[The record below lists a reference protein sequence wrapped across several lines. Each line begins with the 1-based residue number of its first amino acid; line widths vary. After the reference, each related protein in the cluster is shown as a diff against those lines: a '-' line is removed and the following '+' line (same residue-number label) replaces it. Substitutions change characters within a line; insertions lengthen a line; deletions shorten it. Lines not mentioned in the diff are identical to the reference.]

1 MHFKLRNATDSDRP
15 AIANVILAAFGEA
28 EGREIRDLV
37 TDLLADPTAQ
47 PSLSLVATAGEKVV
61 GHVLFTSG
69 RIRGSKQGVSAAI
82 LAPLA
87 VRPDYQDHGIG
98 GRLIAEGLRRLEA
111 AGVLLVFVLGDP
123 GYYSRH
129 GFSPA
134 GIEGLDAPCSI
145 PSEYA
150 DAWMVQALSP
160 GVLERVS
167 GQVVCADAL
176 HDPKHWQE

>member
-1 MHFKLRNATDSDRP
+1 MS
-15 AIANVILAAFGEA
+15 
-28 EGREIRDLV
+28 
-37 TDLLADPTAQ
+37 
-47 PSLSLVATAGEKVV
+47 
-61 GHVLFTSG
+61 
-69 RIRGSKQGVSAAI
+69 
-82 LAPLA
+82 
-87 VRPDYQDHGIG
+87 
-98 GRLIAEGLRRLEA
+98 
-111 AGVLLVFVLGDP
+111 LVFVLGDP

>member
-1 MHFKLRNATDSDRP
+1 MHFELRNATDSDRP

-87 VRPDYQDHGIG
+87 VRPDYQEPRHRRAADRG
-98 GRLIAEGLRRLEA
+98 GPQTAGGCRRVV
-111 AGVLLVFVLGDP
+111 GV
-123 GYYSRH
+123 R
-129 GFSPA
+129 A
-134 GIEGLDAPCSI
+134 
-145 PSEYA
+145 
-150 DAWMVQALSP
+150 
-160 GVLERVS
+160 R
-167 GQVVCADAL
+167 
-176 HDPKHWQE
+176 